1 MDLESIHRG
10 KPNKP
15 RAHVW
20 YKYWTLLC
28 PISSPKLDKKR
39 LRIVQQIIDGIL
51 YYARAVDITVLSALG
66 TLTCEQSQAT
76 EMTKKKKV
84 SQLLDYL
91 VTKPNA
97 KVRLYASSMVLNIH
111 SDASY
116 LSEPWAY
123 SHISSNFFL
132 GNTPIKGQP
141 SAFNRAIYVLWNF
154 KICRGLSSGSWTS
167 SPIFGLQ
174 GRKK

>member
-1 MDLESIHRG
+1 
-10 KPNKP
+10 
-15 RAHVW
+15 
-20 YKYWTLLC
+20 
-28 PISSPKLDKKR
+28 
-39 LRIVQQIIDGIL
+39 
-51 YYARAVDITVLSALG
+51 
-66 TLTCEQSQAT
+66 
-76 EMTKKKKV
+76 MTKKKV

-97 KVRLYASSMVLNIH
+97 KVRLYVSIMVLSIH

-116 LSEPWAY
+116 LSEPWSY

-141 SAFNRAIYVLWNF
+141 SAFNRAINVLWNF

-174 GRKK
+174 GRKNSSHILEELNHKHKQPPILVHCDYITATCIANDTFKKQWSCSMEMQFFWITDQVKLGQFDVQGHPN